1 MLKKIAVLFVIAVT
15 LNACVSKKVYQD
27 LESKYNK
34 LRTSNSDLI
43 KEKDDLLAVKKSLET
58 DLENLNKEFDEL
70 LVQKELL
77 QNDFASLKT
86 KYNNLDESYIAL
98 SAQSSKKLA
107 EQSQKNQE
115 LLAQLEEKEK
125 ILATESLRLENLQ
138 NELNQRSAQI
148 EELQNLI
155 NAKEAQMQ
163 QLKTAIS
170 NALHNF
176 EGKGL
181 TVEHKN
187 GKIYVSM
194 ENKLLFNSGSWAV
207 GSEGKKAVE
216 QLASVLS
223 KNPDINVLIEGHTD
237 NVPYNGTTI
246 TDNWD
251 LSVKRATAIVRI
263 IENKG
268 VNPMQIT
275 AAGRSEHVPVGS
287 NETTEGK
294 AKNRRIE
301 IILAPNL
308 DEISKLLIE
317 EN

>member
-1 MLKKIAVLFVIAVT
+1 MLKKIALLFVIAFT

-34 LRTSNSDLI
+34 LRSSNSQLI
-43 KEKDDLLAVKKSLET
+43 EEKDDLLATKKSLED
-58 DLENLNKEFDEL
+58 DLLKLNKEYDAL
-70 LVQKELL
+70 SAQKAQLESDLEAL
-77 QNDFASLKT
+77 QH
-86 KYNNLDESYIAL
+86 KYNNLDESYQAL

-107 EQSQKNQE
+107 EQSKKNQQ
-115 LLAQLEEKEK
+115 LLEQLEEKERT
-125 ILATESLRLENLQ
+125 LMVESLRLEELQ
-138 NELNQRSAQI
+138 NELKERSAKI

-155 NAKEAQMQ
+155 NAKEAKMQ
-163 QLKTAIS
+163 QLKDAIS
-170 NALHNF
+170 SALHNF

-181 TVEHKN
+181 TVEHRN

-216 QLASVLS
+216 QLASVLAENS
-223 KNPDINVLIEGHTD
+223 DINVLIEGHTD
-237 NVPYNGTTI
+237 NVPYNGSTI
-246 TDNWD
+246 SDNWD

-263 IENKG
+263 LENKK

-275 AAGRSEHVPVGS
+275 AAGRSEYVPVGT
-287 NETTEGK
+287 NETKEGK

-308 DEISKLLIE
+308 DEISKLLNE
-317 EN
+317 

>member
-1 MLKKIAVLFVIAVT
+1 MLKKIAFLFVIAYT

-34 LRTSNSDLI
+34 LRSSNSALI
-43 KEKDDLLAVKKSLET
+43 EEKEDLLATKKSLDDE
-58 DLENLNKEFDEL
+58 LLKLNKEFDALTSE
-70 LVQKELL
+70 KEILESDLEAL
-77 QNDFASLKT
+77 QH
-86 KYNNLDESYIAL
+86 KYNNLDESYQAL

-115 LLAQLEEKEK
+115 LLAQLEEKER
-125 ILATESLRLENLQ
+125 ILAAESLRLENLQ
-138 NELNQRSAQI
+138 KELNERSAQI
-148 EELQNLI
+148 EELQSLI
-155 NAKEAQMQ
+155 NAKETQMQ
-163 QLKTAIS
+163 QLKDAVS
-170 NALHNF
+170 SALHNF

-216 QLASVLS
+216 QLASVLAE
-223 KNPDINVLIEGHTD
+223 NTDINVLIEGHTD
-237 NVPYNGTTI
+237 NVPYNGTTVS
-246 TDNWD
+246 DNWD

-263 IENKG
+263 LENKK
-268 VNPMQIT
+268 VNPTQIT
-275 AAGRSEHVPVGS
+275 AAGRSEYVPVAT
-287 NETTEGK
+287 NKTKEGK

-308 DEISKLLIE
+308 DEISKLL
-317 EN
+317 ND

>member
-1 MLKKIAVLFVIAVT
+1 MLKKVGILVVIAFT

-27 LESKYNK
+27 LESKFNK
-34 LRTSNSDLI
+34 LRSSNAALI
-43 KEKDDLLAVKKSLET
+43 EEKDNLLVVKKTLEDDLLK
-58 DLENLNKEFDEL
+58 LNKEYDDL
-70 LVQKELL
+70 SVQKEILDNQLTAL
-77 QNDFASLKT
+77 QS
-86 KYNNLDESYIAL
+86 KYNNLDESYKAL
-98 SAQSSKKLA
+98 TAQSSKKLA

-115 LLAQLEEKEK
+115 LLTQLDEKEQK
-125 ILATESLRLENLQ
+125 LAAESLRLEKLLA
-138 NELNQRSAQI
+138 ELNERSAQI
-148 EELQNLI
+148 EELQRLI
-155 NAKEAQMQ
+155 NAKESQMQ
-163 QLKTAIS
+163 QLKDAIS

-207 GSEGKKAVE
+207 GSEGKKAVQ

-223 KNPDINVLIEGHTD
+223 QNPDIHVLIEGHTD
-237 NVPYNGTTI
+237 DVPYNGNTI

-263 IENKG
+263 LESNK

-275 AAGRSEHVPVGS
+275 AAGRSEYIPVGT
-287 NETTEGK
+287 NKTAEGK

-301 IILAPNL
+301 IILTPNL
-308 DEISKLLIE
+308 DEISKLLNE
-317 EN
+317 